1 MWQYGRTPS
10 YLHFLFVLYFVSIF
24 CLVVLH
30 MRSGIAVPIPSNGGG
45 ESCLNVRQ
53 DALFEYICWI
63 RCKHESFSQRI
74 PPPLPSLNES
84 SEFASYPL
92 KRNAQPTMHL
102 GNSCYLAS
110 HNHRYAFKGHYFA
123 GVPHHNQV
131 GINCSD
137 NNKASRSLNAID
149 KRIIMNVRA
158 RYAVTACF
166 PDKH

>member
-1 MWQYGRTPS
+1 MEGVS
-10 YLHFLFVLYFVSIF
+10 HVSI
-24 CLVVLH
+24 
-30 MRSGIAVPIPSNGGG
+30 IAKML
-45 ESCLNVRQ
+45 CLNTFVES
-53 DALFEYICWI
+53 DAIMSHF
-63 RCKHESFSQRI
+63 QRI

-84 SEFASYPL
+84 SDFASYPL
-92 KRNAQPTMHL
+92 RRNAQPTMHL

-110 HNHRYAFKGHYFA
+110 HNHRYAFKGYYFA

-149 KRIIMNVRA
+149 KRIIMNVSA